1 MAGAMQVATEA
12 PLQAL
17 VFEPDSATDPVAGR
31 SR

>member
-17 VFEPDSATDPVAGR
+17 VFEPDSATDQVLITP
-31 SR
+31 